1 MEGYELISSKLSQEQ
16 VILGMIRDNK
26 DKKGN

>member
-16 VILGMIRDNK
+16 VILRMIRDNK